1 MPWWESKK
9 LMAING
15 GIVDKTCWTEPR
27 QGKVTIVY
35 GDCKGTSCWR
45 EPKVGVLRSE
55 WAMETVESKQWNG
68 LGRVASE
75 EQEHRSE

>member
-27 QGKVTIVY
+27 QEKVTIFY
-35 GDCKGTSCWR
+35 GDCKGTGCR
-45 EPKVGVLRSE
+45 KEARTGVLGSE
-55 WAMETVESKQWNG
+55 SARENG
-68 LGRVASE
+68 G
-75 EQEHRSE
+75 EQEMERVEKSRE